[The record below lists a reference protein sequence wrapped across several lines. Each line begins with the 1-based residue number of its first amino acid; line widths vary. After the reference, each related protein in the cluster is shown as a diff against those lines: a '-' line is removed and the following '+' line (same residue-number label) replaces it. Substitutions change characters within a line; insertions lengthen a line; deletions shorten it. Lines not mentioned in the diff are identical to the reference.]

1 MKISKT
7 SPMLHVGVTKKDPGL
22 HFHFHV
28 QNLFKFQSKLGLT
41 EHENEHNKF
50 KKKFKNE
57 KPVHIILLCHILTI
71 TVHKQVINILELY
84 IQPSDQ
90 REGKTEEKLSGWV
103 KWGGL
108 CYLWGSFLAHFGEPL
123 PC

>member
-1 MKISKT
+1 
-7 SPMLHVGVTKKDPGL
+7 MLHFGVTKKDPGL

-50 KKKFKNE
+50 KKKIKNE

-90 REGKTEEKLSGWV
+90 MGLFVLPLGLFFSSFWRTAALLKLFTLP
-103 KWGGL
+103 KGL
-108 CYLWGSFLAHFGEPL
+108 GLSTKRV
-123 PC
+123 